1 MKSYLIKRIDPRRP
15 EPVGQLCED
24 ICFRD
29 FKRVEPW
36 GVDEHDIVVAQF
48 VIGELDHAN
57 FACARF
63 EFVPNVDFHA
73 RCRTNKLP
81 NVHRKLMSSV
91 FLVPHCA
98 FSSSCWAYH
107 AGNLD

>member
-1 MKSYLIKRIDPRRP
+1 MNLIDLRRP
-15 EPVGQLCED
+15 EPVRQLCEN

-36 GVDEHDIVVAQF
+36 SVDEHDIVIAQF

-63 EFVPNVDFHA
+63 EFVPDVDFHA
-73 RCRTNKLP
+73 RCRMNKLQ
-81 NVHRKLMSSV
+81 NVHHKLMSSV
-91 FLVPHCA
+91 FVVSHRA
-98 FSSSCWAYH
+98 FSRSCWAYH
-107 AGNLD
+107 AGSID